1 MVNYLTSKRR
11 RLVVKLTSILPLTF
25 VKAKRRFNILL
36 WVLLCIPCL
45 LTSCDHDVHDCEGG
59 GGLSVSL
66 AWTDEADEGTE
77 VKDVKL
83 WIFNADAG
91 SLVEEKHYGSAQE
104 VASQRFALPVGHY
117 QILAATNLIEPFF
130 IGEATRATLNMNQL
144 MFGLSNPSASPD
156 HAYYGVTDIVIDKSN
171 VSYVTK
177 DEMHRMLAELTI
189 SIEGVPENTAISGKI
204 LNVATGLLPLQKNE
218 DGTFGTA
225 SYTKE
230 ECDIPLR
237 IAVPGET
244 LKTETLRLM
253 PTANGLHTTKLFIQL
268 ISPGGVVSNY
278 DIEAPVM
285 KSGGKYKINLE
296 FEEMK
301 PYMYLTSTKIDD
313 WTEEWIYRGEIL
325 NPED

>member
-1 MVNYLTSKRR
+1 M
-11 RLVVKLTSILPLTF
+11 
-25 VKAKRRFNILL
+25 KAKRRFNIWL
-36 WVLLCIPCL
+36 WVPLCVLCL
-45 LTSCDHDVHDCEGG
+45 LASCDHDVHDGEDE

-66 AWTDEADEGTE
+66 TWADEADQGTE

-83 WIFNADAG
+83 WIFNAVDG

-104 VASQRFALPVGHY
+104 VASQRFALPEGHY
-117 QILAATNLIEPFF
+117 QILAVANLIEPFF
-130 IGEATRATLNMNQL
+130 IGEATRANLNMNQL

-218 DGTFGTA
+218 DGTFGTTT
-225 SYTKE
+225 YTKE
-230 ECDIPLR
+230 ECDIPLG
-237 IAVPGET
+237 IAVQDKR
-244 LKTETLRLM
+244 LITETLRLM
-253 PTANGLHTTKLFIQL
+253 STANGFLTTRLFIQL
-268 ISPGGVVSNY
+268 IAPNGNVSNY

>member
-1 MVNYLTSKRR
+1 M
-11 RLVVKLTSILPLTF
+11 
-25 VKAKRRFNILL
+25 KAKRRFNIWL
-36 WVLLCIPCL
+36 WVLLCVPCL
-45 LTSCDHDVHDCEGG
+45 LASCDHNVHDGEDE

-66 AWTDEADEGTE
+66 TWADEADQGTE
-77 VKDVKL
+77 VNDVKL
-83 WIFNADAG
+83 WIFNADDG

-171 VSYVTK
+171 VNYITK
-177 DEMHRMLAELTI
+177 NEMRHILAELTI
-189 SIEGVPENTAISGKI
+189 FIKGVPDNFAMIGKV

-253 PTANGLHTTKLFIQL
+253 PTAHGFHTTKLFIQL

-278 DIEAPVM
+278 DIEAPIM
-285 KSGGKYKINLE
+285 KSGGKYQINLE
-296 FEEMK
+296 YEEMK

-313 WTEEWIYRGEIL
+313 WTEGWVYRGEIL